1 MIGRVA
7 GKVALIT
14 GGGSGIG
21 AATAQRLQEEGARV
35 VVVDINGASAE
46 RVAGELRERGG
57 EASHFAADVTD
68 PEAVQGMIR
77 HAVKTFGR
85 LDILHNNATA
95 AEVGA
100 VTNLS
105 LEGWNRTLAVNV
117 TAPFLAT
124 KYALPIM
131 IDQGGGAIV
140 NTASISGTRGDY
152 GMAAYNAGKAA
163 VINFT
168 RSAAIEYASKNVRM
182 NCVCPGAIDTPA
194 IQALTGSGQPT
205 PHMLVSGSAAG
216 LPTLPPE
223 AQAKLRERMAAAHPI
238 GRLGLPREIA
248 NLVLFLASDEASF
261 ITGAAYIIDG
271 GLTAHTGLPGRG

>member
-1 MIGRVA
+1 MSGRVA

-21 AATAQRLQEEGARV
+21 AATARRFCEEGARV
-35 VVVDINGASAE
+35 VVVDIDGAKAE
-46 RVAGELRERGG
+46 AVAAALCDSGA
-57 EASHFAADVTD
+57 EASHCRADVTD
-68 PEAVQGMIR
+68 PAAVQAMLA
-77 HAVKTFGR
+77 HALDRFGR

-95 AEVGA
+95 AEIGSVA
-100 VTNLS
+100 DLS

-124 KYALPIM
+124 KYVLPVM
-131 IDQGGGAIV
+131 IGQGGGAIV

-194 IQALTGSGQPT
+194 IRALTGSGAAT
-205 PHMLVSGSAAG
+205 PHMAVAGASAG
-216 LPTLPPE
+216 LPQLPEE
-223 AQAKLRERMAAAHPI
+223 AQRKVRERMGGAHPI
-238 GRLGLPREIA
+238 GRLGTPREIA

-271 GLTAHTGLPGRG
+271 GLTAHTGLPAMR

>member
-1 MIGRVA
+1 MAGRVA

-21 AATAQRLQEEGARV
+21 EATALRFQEEGAKV
-35 VVVDINGASAE
+35 VVVDINGDGAK
-46 RVAGELRERGG
+46 RVAAALRERGG
-57 EASHFAADVTD
+57 EATHFVADVTD

-77 HAVKTFGR
+77 HAVQTFGR

-95 AEVGA
+95 AEVGS
-100 VTNLS
+100 VINLS

-131 IDQGGGAIV
+131 ITQGGGAIV

-152 GMAAYNAGKAA
+152 GMSAYNAGKAA

-168 RSAAIEYASKNVRM
+168 RSAAIEYAAKGVRM

-194 IQALTGSGQPT
+194 IQALTGSGAAT
-205 PHMLVSGSAAG
+205 PHMSVAGNPAG
-216 LPTLPPE
+216 LPKLSDETRE
-223 AQAKLRERMAAAHPI
+223 KLRARMAGAHPI
-238 GRLGLPREIA
+238 GRLGQPGEIA

-271 GLTAHTGLPGRG
+271 GLTAHTGLPSMS